1 MTEVMMMYFVM
12 SLFMIDTNWKLGLI
26 GRNGKGKTTLLKL
39 LLGQYSYRGSISS
52 SVLFD
57 YFPFRIREEEM
68 ERDTIEVIERVQP
81 EYELW
86 RICRELDLLQ
96 MEADILY
103 RPYQTLS
110 HGERTK
116 VMLAVLFSR
125 ENYFLL
131 IDEPTNHL
139 DMGTRKLL
147 CDYLK

>member
-1 MTEVMMMYFVM
+1 
-12 SLFMIDTNWKLGLI
+12 
-26 GRNGKGKTTLLKL
+26 
-39 LLGQYSYRGSISS
+39 
-52 SVLFD
+52 
-57 YFPFRIREEEM
+57 M

-147 CDYLK
+147 CDYLKSKKGFILVSNDKWLLDYCIDHVLALELSLIHI

>member
-1 MTEVMMMYFVM
+1 MTFCYDGSYDDIFYEASFIM
-12 SLFMIDTNWKLGLI
+12 DTNWKLGLI
-26 GRNGKGKTTLLKL
+26 GRNGKGKTTLLRL
-39 LLGQYSYRGSISS
+39 LMGQYSYRGSISS

-68 ERDTIEVIERVQP
+68 ECDTIEVIERVQP

-125 ENYFLL
+125 
-131 IDEPTNHL
+131 
-139 DMGTRKLL
+139 
-147 CDYLK
+147 